1 MVIAGAKGI
10 SEQLSRSAV
19 WIDFLVAHEAIRA
32 ATSPDRSQRTCAEVH
47 RKMLGTPVMELTQ
60 NSVGGRGEYSLTAMV
75 VPVVAGDYEWT
86 TATAIDAS
94 ITTAERGAGMGDKGG
109 KKDKEKNKQ
118 QQLTKHKQEEQ
129 KKQDRAP
136 AKKPVAGAA

>member
-1 MVIAGAKGI
+1 
-10 SEQLSRSAV
+10 
-19 WIDFLVAHEAIRA
+19 
-32 ATSPDRSQRTCAEVH
+32 
-47 RKMLGTPVMELTQ
+47 MELTQ